1 MQYGICYLPL
11 IPLRSEPSEKAEMV
25 TQILFGQ
32 LFRLIDSKEEWSRV
46 EILDDTYSGW
56 CTTKML
62 QFLPEEEYLKI
73 SRLRFHTLGEP
84 LTKCSPVSS
93 DNESMY
99 LPAGSH
105 LYINDVPGEQFITFV
120 IWRVTG
126 ERIKSEIWKT
136 ESSPKRIPLQPV
148 NVALKFL
155 NAPYLWGG
163 KSICGIDC
171 SGLAQVAYL
180 ISGINIGRD
189 ASDQAKYGDIIDS
202 VDNALPGDLAF
213 FVNSK
218 GSIGHV
224 GICMGQGLIIH
235 SSGSVHIDCLD
246 KRGIYNKKSGIYTHE
261 LKFVRRI
268 KIF

>member
-32 LFRLIDSKEEWSRV
+32 LFRLTDSNEEWSRV
-46 EILDDTYSGW
+46 EIIDDSYSGW

-62 QFLPEEEYLKI
+62 QFLPENEYLKI
-73 SRLRFHTLGEP
+73 SRLRYHILDEP
-84 LTKCSPVSS
+84 LTKCFPLSS
-93 DNESMY
+93 DNEFMF

-105 LYINDVPGEQFITFV
+105 LYIDDISGEQFMTFV
-120 IWRVTG
+120 IWRAAG
-126 ERIKSEIWKT
+126 DLIKSEIWRADY
-136 ESSPKRIPLQPV
+136 SPKRIQIHPV
-148 NVALKFL
+148 NVALEFL

-163 KSICGIDC
+163 KSVCGIDC
-171 SGLAQVAYL
+171 SGLVQVAYSV
-180 ISGINIGRD
+180 SGINIGRD
-189 ASDQAKYGDIIDS
+189 ASDQAKCGDIIDS
-202 VDNALPGDLAF
+202 VDNAMPGDLAF

-218 GSIGHV
+218 GFISHV

-246 KRGIYNKKSGIYTHE
+246 ERGIYNKSGIYTHE

-268 KIF
+268 KIS

>member
-1 MQYGICYLPL
+1 MQFGICYLPL

-32 LFRLIDSKEEWSRV
+32 LFRLIDSSEEWSRV

-62 QFLPEEEYLKI
+62 QFLPEEVYLKI
-73 SRLRFHTLGEP
+73 SQLKYHTLDEP

-105 LYINDVPGEQFITFV
+105 LYIYDETNEQYIKFV
-120 IWRVTG
+120 IWRVSG
-126 ERIKSEIWKT
+126 EIIKSEIWKT
-136 ESSPKRIPLQPV
+136 EYSPKQIPHQPV

-171 SGLAQVAYL
+171 SGLVQVAYL
-180 ISGINIGRD
+180 LSGVNIGRD
-189 ASDQAKYGDIIDS
+189 ASDQAKCGDIIDS
-202 VDNALPGDLAF
+202 VNDALPGDLAF
-213 FVNSK
+213 FINSK
-218 GSIGHV
+218 GLVSHV

-235 SSGSVHIDCLD
+235 SSGSVRIDFLD
-246 KRGIYNKKSGIYTHE
+246 KRGIFNKSGQYTHE